1 MATITERLAELDQL
15 AQQTGQPRTSIL
27 AQKIGKFSS
36 GEWGGLHEGEI
47 VSLRYA
53 AQNAD
58 NAARDAAEPYT
69 PDPSNPAAAHR
80 AEQRAKAAEAEQ
92 ERARIAAASAALAA
106 EHAERAT
113 EQRARDRAE
122 YQAIRKDN
130 PFAAASYAAAHPH
143 IYEEAK

>member
-1 MATITERLAELDQL
+1 MIDIANKLAELDTI
-15 AQQTGQPRTSIL
+15 AKQTGQPRANIL
-27 AQKIGKFSS
+27 AQKIGKCSS

-47 VSLRYA
+47 TQLRCV

-58 NAARDAAEPYT
+58 NAARDAAEPYV

-122 YQAIRKDN
+122 YMALRKDN
-130 PFAAASYAAAHPH
+130 PFEAAAYAAAHPH
-143 IYEEAK
+143 VHEE

>member
-1 MATITERLAELDQL
+1 MTITERLAELDQL
-15 AQQTGQPRTSIL
+15 AAQTGTPRVSLL

-36 GEWGGLHEGEI
+36 GPWGGLHEGEI
-47 VSLRYA
+47 TQLRYA

-58 NAARDAAEPYT
+58 RAARDDAYV
-69 PDPSNPAAAHR
+69 PDASDPFTAHR

-122 YQAIRKDN
+122 YQALRKDN
-130 PFAAASYAAAHPH
+130 PFEAAAYAAAHPH
-143 IYEEAK
+143 VHEE